1 MFDFPRLEG
10 VFRESIHHRGW
21 LWASRLIWFVCFILF
36 LRFQVKVSIGDIIL
50 VGFFQLV
57 LGVILLLPDSYA
69 KANIRLVVMA
79 VGDYI
84 FFVLGLSLATIRH
97 DLDLVILFG
106 TVFYVS
112 GFFARSFKLLIG
124 QTLFILALMIGLA
137 VQRLMPI
144 EPWLPRDNP
153 ALLGLVVGFFLSMA
167 VYLGMLGIPVN
178 PFITLYDKIKAIL
191 HNRRRLQDAIERLAS
206 ARTLRGILMESR
218 TGLLDGLPGAQVDL
232 VRVQGARA
240 GFCNPSAPDQ
250 VTEEFATDSL
260 YGLKQC
266 LANRDLQVAAVPAHS
281 CRTATGELTVP
292 VSGNPHEVYAPLFHE
307 DGFDTSFCARVF
319 LQRELLEDEREFI
332 QTLRQA
338 TAGAIWSVL
347 KMEEIQSEKKE
358 FAARIQNQQRDGQV
372 SRATV
377 DLLARLNTAMDLD
390 AAMNA
395 IQAAVRQTVGND
407 CLLLFRTS
415 TTGSVLE
422 LADLRSLDA
431 MTINRG
437 LMVPSANTLLG
448 RAMGRR
454 SIIMKS
460 TLKEQE
466 DSGETLADTP
476 YYVQNNLRS
485 LLVLPLAEADNMPPY
500 GALVLGS
507 KKPGYFGAE
516 HLASLNSVQAA
527 LGFTVHRCAVQ
538 TASVRKIAEWEAFAG
553 IGEVNGQSASRED
566 MLVDIGRGLVEKFY
580 YDLCRIYLHNPETNE
595 LIAYERDPDTGQRS
609 EVRVPLGTQTMV
621 AHACEIK
628 SGYLATNTMRDP
640 YCSETGSL
648 PASRLAVPVTV
659 NDELLG
665 AIEVEKTGENSLSS
679 QDLQF
684 LTNLAPLIG
693 LALTNLRLRERID
706 QSAVTDPETRLFSRR
721 LMVERLEQELAGHTR
736 TREPLAFL
744 LADMNGLARLNDNQG
759 FATGDHAVKIVAE
772 LIRTLARN
780 SDTPA
785 RWVGDTFALLMPR
798 TPLTE
803 ALAAGRRLSEAFRRH
818 PKLQEYGLSLTVAV
832 TAFPQ
837 HGQSVRQL
845 VAACQQALAQSR
857 EGGAHIQL
865 PAEET
870 LSVSGKTVEV
880 DLAALYREI
889 TGVSGEAGPH
899 TVAALNAVIS
909 RLTEMGCND
918 LALGNVLARLIL
930 RLDYPGD
937 PPALAVA
944 VPDLA
949 RQMGEACNMNGQ
961 KQRALLLAAK
971 VYDIGKFSIP
981 QPVLHAPRELS
992 PAERQTVMGHVNTAV
1007 QDILR
1012 AHKIFTPVLSFVKFH
1027 HERWDGSG
1035 YPWHLKKDEI
1045 PTESMIL
1052 GILDVYLSLATD
1064 RPYRPRLAA
1073 EQARAEILAGRGR
1086 MFDAD
1091 LVDVFFDVLDKAPID

>member
-1 MFDFPRLEG
+1 MVDFPRLES

-21 LWASRLIWFVCFILF
+21 LWASRLVWFVSFMLF
-36 LRFQVKVSIGDIIL
+36 LRLHAGVSVGDIIL

-84 FFVLGLSLATIRH
+84 FFILGLSLATVRH

-106 TVFYVS
+106 TVFYV
-112 GFFARSFKLLIG
+112 GCFFARSFKLLAG
-124 QTLFILALMIGLA
+124 TTLFFLVLMIGLA
-137 VQRLMPI
+137 VQRLMPL

-153 ALLGLVVGFFLSMA
+153 VLLGLTVVFFLSMA

-178 PFITLYDKIKAIL
+178 PFITLHDKTKAIL
-191 HNRRRLQDAIERLAS
+191 HNRRRLQDAIERLAT
-206 ARTLRGILMESR
+206 ARTLRGILMETR
-218 TGLLDGLPGAQVDL
+218 TGLLEGLPGAQVE
-232 VRVQGARA
+232 VIRVQGDRA
-240 GFCNPSAPDQ
+240 GFCSPGAPEQ
-250 VTEEFATDSL
+250 VKEEFATDSL

-266 LANRDLQVAAVPAHS
+266 LTGRDLQVAAVSAHS
-281 CRTATGELTVP
+281 YRSVTGELSVP

-307 DGFDTSFCARVF
+307 DGFDTSYCAWVF

-338 TAGAIWSVL
+338 AAGAIWSVL
-347 KMEEIQSEKKE
+347 KLEEAQSEKKE
-358 FAARIQNQQRDGQV
+358 LAARIQNQQRDGQV
-372 SRATV
+372 GRTTV

-395 IQAAVRQTVGND
+395 IQAAVRQVVGND

-415 TTGSVLE
+415 TAGSLLE
-422 LADLRSLDA
+422 LADLRSLDS

-437 LMVPSANTLLG
+437 LMIPSANTLLG

-476 YYVQNNLRS
+476 YYIQNNLRS
-485 LLVLPLAEADNMPPY
+485 LLVLPLAEADNMPPF

-507 KKPGYFGAE
+507 KKPGHFGAE
-516 HLASLNSVQAA
+516 QMASLNAVQAA

-538 TASVRKIAEWEAFAG
+538 TAAVRKLAEWEAFAG
-553 IGEVNGQSASRED
+553 IGEVSGQAAGRED
-566 MLVDIGRGLVEKFY
+566 MLIDIGQGLVEKFY
-580 YDLCRIYLHNPETNE
+580 YDLCRIYLHNPETQE
-595 LIAYERDPDTGQRS
+595 LVAYERDSDTGQRS
-609 EVRVPLGTQTMV
+609 VVRISLDTQTVV

-640 YCSETGSL
+640 YCTETGSL
-648 PASRLAVPVTV
+648 PASRLAVPVVV

-665 AIEVEKTGENSLSS
+665 AVEVEKTGENSLSS

-684 LTNLAPLIG
+684 LSNLAPLIG
-693 LALTNLRLRERID
+693 LALTNLRLQDRID

-721 LMVERLEQELAGHTR
+721 LMVERLEQELAGHIR
-736 TREPLAFL
+736 TREPMAFL
-744 LADMNGLARLNDNQG
+744 LADMNGLARLNDTQG

-772 LIRTLARN
+772 LIRTLART

-798 TPLTE
+798 TPLTD

-818 PKLQEYGLSLTVAV
+818 PKLQEYGLSLNVAV

-837 HGQSVRQL
+837 HGQSARQL
-845 VAACQQALAQSR
+845 VAACQQTLVQSR
-857 EGGAHIQL
+857 DSGSAIQM

-870 LSVSGKTVEV
+870 LNVSGKTVEV
-880 DLAALYREI
+880 DLTALYREI
-889 TGVSGEAGPH
+889 TGASGESGPH
-899 TVAALNAVIS
+899 AVAALNTVIS

-918 LALGNVLARLIL
+918 LALGNVLARLLL

-949 RQMGEACNMNGQ
+949 RQMGEALEMNGQ

-971 VYDIGKFSIP
+971 VYDLGKFAIP
-981 QPVLHAPRELS
+981 QSVLHAPRELT
-992 PAERQTVMGHVNTAV
+992 PAEKQVVMGHVNTAV

-1012 AHKIFTPVLSFVKFH
+1012 AHKIFVPVLSFVKFH

-1045 PTESMIL
+1045 PVEAMIL
-1052 GILDVYLSLATD
+1052 GILDVFRALATD
-1064 RPYRPRLAA
+1064 RPFRPRLAA
-1073 EQARAEILAGRGR
+1073 EQARAEIQAGRGR
-1086 MFDAD
+1086 LFDAE
-1091 LVDVFFDVLDKAPID
+1091 LVDAFFRILDKAQID